1 MHIKSDVILDGIL
14 TRSQVAEQRLS
25 SVRIQEEAAIR
36 KTSLILYLID
46 DRNHGIMSGGKNKN
60 NTMQGV
66 LRWENI
72 LEQMGSVEKQI

>member
-1 MHIKSDVILDGIL
+1 MDSIFD
-14 TRSQVAEQRLS
+14 R
-25 SVRIQEEAAIR
+25 
-36 KTSLILYLID
+36 

-66 LRWENI
+66 LRLGKY

>member
-1 MHIKSDVILDGIL
+1 MDSI
-14 TRSQVAEQRLS
+14 
-25 SVRIQEEAAIR
+25 
-36 KTSLILYLID
+36 LID

-60 NTMQGV
+60 DTMQGV

>member
-1 MHIKSDVILDGIL
+1 MS
-14 TRSQVAEQRLS
+14 
-25 SVRIQEEAAIR
+25 R

-60 NTMQGV
+60 DTMQGV